1 MTAHA
6 LHGAVISL
14 KRVKKGSE
22 ELNWFVTS
30 LDENRVILKRFRG
43 DFFQFAFDRVSDADR
58 ENANS
63 FFAKIFSDSGN
74 DRAI

>member
-6 LHGAVISL
+6 LHGAVVSL
-14 KRVKKGSE
+14 KQVKNGSE
-22 ELNWFVTS
+22 ELTGFFTS
-30 LDENRVILKRFRG
+30 LDENRGILERFRG

-63 FFAKIFSDSGN
+63 FFAKTFSDSGN